1 MKMQPDEDNCI
12 SSDESSLQLATQ
24 PYLAL
29 IYKESLMIWLNV
41 LLDAINSSLIQR
53 LARPG

>member
-1 MKMQPDEDNCI
+1 MQPDEDNRI
-12 SSDESSLQLATQ
+12 STSSDESSLPLATQ

-41 LLDAINSSLIQR
+41 LLEAINSSLIQR

>member
-1 MKMQPDEDNCI
+1 MQSDEDKCM
-12 SSDESSLQLATQ
+12 SSDESSLQLVTQ

-41 LLDAINSSLIQR
+41 LLDTINASLIQR